1 MKLQILQTFVAL
13 QDSAFSIPCSVMTL
27 ATQNTVLMKEIQV
40 MCENTN

>member
-1 MKLQILQTFVAL
+1 MKLQILLTFVT

-27 ATQNTVLMKEIQV
+27 ATQNTVLMKEIQI